1 MLACCAFSTNIK
13 SRTLQIGRRVRFFP
27 VVRELSLRLAVI
39 RTKSDWRWKPAM
51 RHNLPM
57 PSASR
62 RSFLR
67 ATLGATS
74 SALALSGL
82 DLDASTPRESPEFK
96 IGVASYS
103 LRKFPRA
110 EAIQMMKRLGLRYVN
125 IKSYHLPLDSTPEQ
139 IREAR
144 KEFANAGLVIAG
156 GGNIEFRKDDESDIR
171 HKFEYAKLAGMPL
184 IVCAPTKVTLQKLE
198 KFVQEYDIKIAVHNH
213 GPKDIFPAPQDALKI
228 LQDMDPR
235 CGVCVDVAHTTEA
248 GVNPLDAIKASRSR
262 LHDMHIK
269 DMRVFG
275 DVNTLCDVGDGVL
288 PIPAIFSELHKM
300 RYTGCVNLEYEI
312 NENDPLLGMARSY
325 AYMHG
330 VLAGLKGIPRG

>member
-1 MLACCAFSTNIK
+1 
-13 SRTLQIGRRVRFFP
+13 
-27 VVRELSLRLAVI
+27 
-39 RTKSDWRWKPAM
+39 M

-67 ATLGATS
+67 ASLGATG
-74 SALALSGL
+74 SALALSSL
-82 DLDASTPRESPEFK
+82 DLAKSATGDHPELK
-96 IGVASYS
+96 LGIASYS

-110 EAIQMMKRLGLRYVN
+110 EAIQMIKRLGVRYVN
-125 IKSYHLPLDSTPEQ
+125 IKSYHLPLDSTPDQ

-144 KEFANAGLVIAG
+144 KEFEDAGLIIVG
-156 GGNIEFRKDDESDIR
+156 GGNIEFRKDDEGDIR

-184 IVCAPTKVTLQKLE
+184 IVCAPTKVTLPKLE
-198 KFVQEYDIKIAVHNH
+198 KFVQEFDIKIAVHNH

-228 LQDMDPR
+228 LGNMDAR
-235 CGVCVDVAHTTEA
+235 CGVCLDVAHTAEA
-248 GVNPLDAIKASRSR
+248 GVDPLDAIKASQSR
-262 LHDMHIK
+262 LLDMHIK

-275 DVNTLCDVGDGVL
+275 DVNTLCDAGDGVL

-312 NENDPLLGMARSY
+312 NENDPFFGMARSY
-325 AYMHG
+325 AYMRG
-330 VLAGLKGIPRG
+330 VLAGLRS